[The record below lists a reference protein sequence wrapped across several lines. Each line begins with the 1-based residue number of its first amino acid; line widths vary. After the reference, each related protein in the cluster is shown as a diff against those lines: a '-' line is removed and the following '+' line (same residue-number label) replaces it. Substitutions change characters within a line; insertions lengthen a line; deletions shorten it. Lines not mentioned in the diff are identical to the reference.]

1 MSVRNETG
9 GLPNNTGSQID
20 GLSSNGE
27 KNDGAIL
34 GQSLINFM
42 TLATGSVKTALQKPA
57 NYKKNI
63 NHRRYLQKQLK
74 ICSRRKKR
82 STKAKTGPKNKK
94 AVNKQVLGTASDVWL
109 RQANCADIFVASEG
123 SCSQEFPT
131 NNLFFPYET
140 SFSTSASGYS
150 VQSSLTQSA
159 NFQNGYTRSDFIYS
173 EQEQANFSPTQSMD
187 NGSAFFRDDSLPIML
202 DEEAEQFLTGEE
214 LTQVLDIKDLFVP
227 GRTQESEND
236 NELMFR
242 SNFTF
247 DENLYSCFQ
256 TVPSATSILSW

>member
-27 KNDGAIL
+27 KNDGATF

-131 NNLFFPYET
+131 NNLFFLFES
-140 SFSTSASGYS
+140 SFSTLASGYRCRVWPK
-150 VQSSLTQSA
+150 VQTFKMVTHGVISYI
-159 NFQNGYTRSDFIYS
+159 QNKSRQT
-173 EQEQANFSPTQSMD
+173 FSQRNQWTM
-187 NGSAFFRDDSLPIML
+187 A
-202 DEEAEQFLTGEE
+202 
-214 LTQVLDIKDLFVP
+214 
-227 GRTQESEND
+227 
-236 NELMFR
+236 
-242 SNFTF
+242 
-247 DENLYSCFQ
+247 
-256 TVPSATSILSW
+256 VPSLEMIRYQLC